1 MLAAWY
7 DRTGPA
13 AEVLTVGELA
23 DPEPGP
29 GEVRVRVHAAGLNP
43 RDVKR
48 REGAGDRVMTDPRVI
63 PGDDGAGVID
73 RVGPGAD
80 ASRLGERVWVH
91 FANYL
96 RSFGTMAEYV
106 VVPQERAVP
115 LPAQASFDQG
125 ACLGI
130 PALTA
135 HRALFADGPIAG
147 QIVLVTGGAGAV
159 GHYAIE
165 IARHAGARVIATAS
179 TDAKREAARAAG
191 AEHVIDYRRPDA
203 ARLVLDASGGH
214 GVDRVVDVAL
224 GHNLPLTS
232 AVLAVNGTNA
242 SYSSQSQPEP
252 PLPFYPLM
260 RLGASLRLISVF
272 TTPEPALQAATAE
285 ITDLLARGALTHP
298 IAARYPLTASPAAH
312 EMLERGGAEGK
323 VLVMPR

>member
-1 MLAAWY
+1 MRAAWY

-48 REGAGDRVMTDPRVI
+48 REGLGDRVMTDPRVI

-73 RVGPGAD
+73 RLGPGAD
-80 ASRLGERVWVH
+80 ASRLGERVWVY

-96 RSFGTMAEYV
+96 RSFETMAEYT
-106 VVPQERAVP
+106 VVPQERAVQ
-115 LPAQASFDQG
+115 LPAQASFDYG

-135 HRALFADGPIAG
+135 HRELFADGPIAG
-147 QIVLVTGGAGAV
+147 QFVLVTGGAGAV

-165 IARHAGARVIATAS
+165 LARHAGATVIATAS

-191 AEHVIDYRRPDA
+191 AEHVIDHRRADA
-203 ARLVLDASGGH
+203 ARLILDASGGH
-214 GVDRVVDVAL
+214 GVDRV
-224 GHNLPLTS
+224 
-232 AVLAVNGTNA
+232 
-242 SYSSQSQPEP
+242 
-252 PLPFYPLM
+252 
-260 RLGASLRLISVF
+260 
-272 TTPEPALQAATAE
+272 
-285 ITDLLARGALTHP
+285 
-298 IAARYPLTASPAAH
+298 AAH
-312 EMLERGGAEGK
+312 PATPAQWPPGA
-323 VLVMPR
+323 